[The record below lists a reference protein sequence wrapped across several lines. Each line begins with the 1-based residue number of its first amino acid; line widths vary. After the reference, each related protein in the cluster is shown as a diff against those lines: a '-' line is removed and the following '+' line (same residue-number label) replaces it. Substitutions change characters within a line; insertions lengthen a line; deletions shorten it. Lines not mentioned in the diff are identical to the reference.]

1 MEPCKGGTLVEV
13 REDVAK
19 VLKSAEPEASLA
31 SWALRYSASLDGII
45 TVLSGMSTMEQM
57 EDNMNTLEHFQPLS
71 QSERTMLETA
81 RQRLEDVDTIRCTGC
96 RYCIAGCPKGIRI
109 PDLFRV
115 ANNEIIYQGK
125 GDAARRYANITKTS
139 PPASVCVQ
147 CRKCEMACPQH
158 LPVTELLQRVAG
170 MFETTPES

>member
-1 MEPCKGGTLVEV
+1 
-13 REDVAK
+13 
-19 VLKSAEPEASLA
+19 
-31 SWALRYSASLDGII
+31 
-45 TVLSGMSTMEQM
+45 MSPG
-57 EDNMNTLEHFQPLS
+57 DS
-71 QSERTMLETA
+71 
-81 RQRLEDVDTIRCTGC
+81 
-96 RYCIAGCPKGIRI
+96 I
-109 PDLFRV
+109 PDLFRI

-139 PPASVCVQ
+139 PPASACVQ

>member
-1 MEPCKGGTLVEV
+1 MEV

-96 RYCIAGCPKGIRI
+96 RYCIAGCPQGIQI
-109 PDLFRV
+109 PDLFRI

-139 PPASVCVQ
+139 PPASACVQ